1 MDPIIWPGTQ
11 APVAVLGGKAAA
23 LDALGDS
30 GLPIPAWFVVAP
42 DAFAASLAPARR
54 AELER
59 ALAADDALGAAAALA
74 GLTPAPDKCAALA
87 RAVGSLCPN
96 GELVAVRSSAAE
108 EDGAESSFAGQ
119 LDSFLNVAPAD
130 VACRVADVWRSA
142 FGARALAYRAAAG
155 HRGMPRPPAVLVQR
169 MVHAVCAG
177 VAFSADPTTGQ
188 RGVVVVTAVAGLG
201 DRLVDGA
208 SDALTARVNRSGA
221 VTFAPAT
228 VAASGPTAGG
238 EGAVPLSER
247 QAAAIAT
254 LARGCER
261 HFGRP
266 QDIEWAMEAGQLL
279 LLQSRPITTLAEVA
293 DPDGWLRLWDNS
305 NIAESYGGVT
315 TPLTFSFALAVY
327 EQVYRQLARTLGA
340 PPRLVEAHA
349 DTFRHMLGIVRGRVY
364 YNLISWYRLL
374 SLLPG
379 FAVNRRFMEQMM
391 GVKEGLPPSVLAE
404 LTALPWP
411 ARVNDARRLVAAL
424 VGMVAKLVTLPG
436 RVRRFTRRLDRVL
449 GTAPDLVA
457 MRPDELVAHYGDLE
471 RRLITRW
478 DAPLINDLFVMAFYG
493 LLRALVARWCGDA
506 TGALANELVS
516 GEGGIISAEPAARV
530 RALARLA
537 AADPAFV
544 AALASGTAAEAER
557 AARAHPA
564 FASRYAAYLE
574 RFADRCLEELKLES
588 ATLRDDP
595 LPLLRA
601 VAQVA
606 AATPPADELEPIAVH
621 GDDLR
626 HRAERQ
632 ARRSIGARP
641 LQRAIFRMVLGQA
654 RRRIRD
660 RENLRFERTRV
671 FGRVRRIVVELGRRL
686 YATNRL
692 ADPRDVFYLE
702 IGEVL
707 GYVEGTATTTDLAGL
722 VALRRAEYAGY
733 RAQDPP
739 ADRFET
745 RGVVYQGNHY
755 RAPEATDAVIS
766 AGAGGETRQ
775 GIGCCPGVV
784 RGRVRLISDPRNAQ
798 LGQGEI
804 LVAERTDPGWIMLFP
819 AAAGV
824 VVERGS
830 LLSHS
835 AIVARELGIPTIVA
849 ARGVVGWLADGD
861 LVEMD
866 GGSGTITHLAGPD
879 TPASAAAEEAQHAL
893 G

>member
-1 MDPIIWPGTQ
+1 MDPIIWPGAQ
-11 APVAVLGGKAAA
+11 APVAALGGKAAA

-30 GLPIPAWFVVAP
+30 SVAIPAWFVVAP
-42 DAFAASLAPARR
+42 AAFAASLAPARR
-54 AELER
+54 AQLER
-59 ALAADDALGAAAALA
+59 ALAAEDAPAAAAALA
-74 GLTPAPDKCAALA
+74 NLTPDLALCGALA
-87 RAVGSLCPN
+87 RAVAALCPN
-96 GELVAVRSSAAE
+96 GELVAVRSSALE
-108 EDGAESSFAGQ
+108 EDGARASYAGQ
-119 LDSFLNVAPAD
+119 FDSYLNVAPAD
-130 VACRVADVWRSA
+130 VAARVADVWRSA
-142 FGARALAYRAAAG
+142 FGARALAYHGVAG
-155 HRGMPRPPAVLVQR
+155 QRGMPQAPAVLVQR
-169 MVHAVCAG
+169 MVRAVCAG

-188 RGVVVVTAVAGLG
+188 RGVAVVTAVAGLG

-228 VAASGPTAGG
+228 GDGAKPG
-238 EGAVPLSER
+238 EPAVPLSER
-247 QAAAIAT
+247 QAAAIAA
-254 LARGCER
+254 LARACER

-266 QDIEWAMEAGQLL
+266 QDIEWAMEAGQLF

-349 DTFRHMLGIVRGRVY
+349 DTFRHMLGMVRGRVY

-404 LTALPWP
+404 LTALPWH

-424 VGMVAKLVTLPG
+424 AGMVAKLVTLRQ

-449 GTAPDLVA
+449 GTAPDLAA
-457 MRPDELVAHYGDLE
+457 MRPDELVAHYRDLE

-478 DAPLINDLFVMAFYG
+478 DAPLLNDLFVMAFYG
-493 LLRALVARWCGDA
+493 LLRALAARWCGDA
-506 TGALANELVS
+506 SGALANELVS

-530 RALARLA
+530 RELARLA

-544 AALASGTAAEAER
+544 ATLAGGTVATVER
-557 AARAHPA
+557 AVRAHPA
-564 FASRYAAYLE
+564 FAARYAAYLD

-606 AATPPADELEPIAVH
+606 GALPAADGAGRTTVRGDEA
-621 GDDLR
+621 R

-632 ARRSIGARP
+632 ARRAIGPRP
-641 LQRAIFRMVLGQA
+641 LRRALFRMVLGQA

-722 VALRRAEYAGY
+722 VALRRAEYDGY
-733 RAQDPP
+733 RAQEPP
-739 ADRFET
+739 DDRFET
-745 RGVVYQGNHY
+745 RGAVYQGNRFH
-755 RAPEATDAVIS
+755 APAAVDAPSS
-766 AGAGGETRQ
+766 ASSAGETRQ

-784 RGRVRLISDPRNAQ
+784 RGRVRLISDPRNAH

-849 ARGVVGWLADGD
+849 ARGVLGWLAERD

-866 GGSGTITHLAGPD
+866 GGAGTITRLAGPEAP
-879 TPASAAAEEAQHAL
+879 TAVAREEAQHAL